1 MHKYRFL
8 ATLIIAA
15 MLAVG
20 CDSSS
25 TTAPDQET
33 VSGLRGTILHDN
45 GKPFVG
51 LTVKLKARNQTTKT
65 DVNGRWVI
73 PTSSSSS
80 VAGRALGALDSV
92 VVSTDSQVVTT
103 QPVSSYDAVLPDL
116 YIVQRDL
123 YGSLANFREGTY
135 TVTAYLTFPDSTTKV
150 IPLWHN
156 TVAHAF
162 SGFIYTVYTAQT
174 VDYSVRVIVRE
185 DSAITGLSPVVPFN
199 STAGD
204 VTIPVFSYRNITP
217 TVALSV
223 SGVVRIDNEV
233 TITATVGDT
242 DVVNGYM
249 ISDNTKN
256 SIFWKHVTVGGVEGS
271 VGGNTTSSSE
281 GWVLGSKTLAVK
293 IDASVLRD
301 SCYAVKVVDDQ
312 DSLVTES
319 QYCFDLSEDLRSTS
333 VYIETRSIKLFQ
345 FMSQDSVVADTVS
358 SVGWGWYDSIKN
370 GNKYVG
376 AGRINLNDTLDLSIP
391 DKINRIIARVSYY
404 EWVDS
409 NGILV
414 KRSVVKMDTTSTTKK
429 SLSYVR
435 IDSTGLAG
443 SACVKMVIWSEKANA
458 ITVFGDTVALKAGD
472 NKVIVSKVLTD
483 TSSIALRLVPNAVRY
498 NIRGYKNID
507 DFVKYGNYLYGKYTL
522 ADLPNGTYA
531 NGLLK
536 LDNSD
541 ANDGKFVIKSLVG
554 YK

>member
-1 MHKYRFL
+1 
-8 ATLIIAA
+8 
-15 MLAVG
+15 
-20 CDSSS
+20 
-25 TTAPDQET
+25 
-33 VSGLRGTILHDN
+33 
-45 GKPFVG
+45 
-51 LTVKLKARNQTTKT
+51 
-65 DVNGRWVI
+65 
-73 PTSSSSS
+73 
-80 VAGRALGALDSV
+80 
-92 VVSTDSQVVTT
+92 
-103 QPVSSYDAVLPDL
+103 
-116 YIVQRDL
+116 
-123 YGSLANFREGTY
+123 
-135 TVTAYLTFPDSTTKV
+135 
-150 IPLWHN
+150 
-156 TVAHAF
+156 
-162 SGFIYTVYTAQT
+162 
-174 VDYSVRVIVRE
+174 
-185 DSAITGLSPVVPFN
+185 
-199 STAGD
+199 
-204 VTIPVFSYRNITP
+204 
-217 TVALSV
+217 
-223 SGVVRIDNEV
+223 
-233 TITATVGDT
+233 
-242 DVVNGYM
+242 
-249 ISDNTKN
+249 
-256 SIFWKHVTVGGVEGS
+256 
-271 VGGNTTSSSE
+271 
-281 GWVLGSKTLAVK
+281 VK